1 MRNGHQQLVLKTH
14 KKNLI
19 LLDFVNLF
27 SVFCLRSDVKLTRLD
42 GLVDSDQLLKLR
54 FFEQLML

>member
-1 MRNGHQQLVLKTH
+1 MRNGHQQLVLKTLT
-14 KKNLI
+14 KNLI

>member
-1 MRNGHQQLVLKTH
+1 MRNGHQQLVLKTLT
-14 KKNLI
+14 KNLI

-27 SVFCLRSDVKLTRLD
+27 SVFCLRSDVRLTRLD
-42 GLVDSDQLLKLR
+42 GLVDFDQLLKLR